1 MSNPKLR
8 RILPLF
14 LASLL
19 LAAAAA
25 EAVTLKEPFNRT
37 VPLRSGAELSLS
49 NVNGG
54 VTVEAWDRD
63 EVRIEAEKRV
73 KAGSAERARQ
83 VMDQVRINVIQ
94 NAGGV
99 RIETRVPK
107 RGDGFF
113 DWLFGNDVNVAV
125 TYRLRVP
132 RRAALDLA
140 SVNGGLKVTG
150 THGRS
155 RLATTNGGVTVADV
169 EGDLELATVNG
180 GIEVVRSAGALRAAT
195 TNGSIEAELTDL
207 AAESDLRF
215 ETTNGRV
222 SLRLPRDARLS
233 VDAATT
239 NGRVQSDFAVDG
251 GRPGKRSLRGDINGG
266 GGRLYIRTVNGGV
279 AIAQL

>member
-1 MSNPKLR
+1 MANPKLR

-14 LASLL
+14 LASL

-37 VPLRSGAELSLS
+37 VPLRSGSELSLR

-54 VTVEAWDRD
+54 VTVEIWNRD

-73 KAGSAERARQ
+73 KAGSSERARQ
-83 VMDQVRINVIQ
+83 VMEQVKVIVTQ
-94 NAGGV
+94 SAEGV
-99 RIETRVPK
+99 RIETKIPR

-113 DWLFGNDVNVAV
+113 DWIFGNEVNVGV

-150 THGRS
+150 THGRV
-155 RLATTNGGVTVADV
+155 RLETTNGGITVADV

-180 GIEVVRSAGALRAAT
+180 GIDVVRSAGALRAST
-195 TNGSIEAELTDL
+195 TNGSIDAELTDL
-207 AAESDLRF
+207 PADSDLRF

-251 GRPGKRSLRGDINGG
+251 GQTGKRSLRGDINGG
-266 GGRLYIRTVNGGV
+266 GGRLYIRTTNGGV
-279 AIAQL
+279 EIAEL